1 MLLDKQYYDSYSQA
15 SPLVTKYMDLCF
27 SHSLHQLIAEP
38 TRTTDRTKTPIDHI
52 LTNSAEKVIQSG
64 VIEMVLSD
72 HGLIY
77 CTRKT
82 SLLKL
87 NEHCKISIRSMK
99 KYSNEIFV
107 EQLTGKQ
114 FLDYSNY
121 TCVNDSYQDFVT
133 KFFSIIDFVAPI
145 TTLRVKSNTK
155 PWFDIDGLNTIWKRD
170 KHYRKFKRSGKE
182 IDKGNLKCEKLLLK
196 KVINNKKKLY
206 FEVKIAENRN
216 NVRELWRTLKSL
228 GMPSKGG
235 MQSKISFKGNGV
247 VSFNSQDN
255 INTFC
260 RFFSKL
266 TDSLLQKLPPPKNK
280 FGIKITEEAY
290 SKWMWGFCSVQCR
303 CNNSYIR
310 F

>member
-1 MLLDKQYYDSYSQA
+1 MPKLKQILVGVSYRLPDKLRLIEYLDNSLKESNISNIQECYLIGDFNVNLLRGNKMLLDKQYYDSYSQA

-38 TRTTDRTKTPIDHI
+38 TRTTDRSKTPIDHI

-155 PWFDIDGLNTIWKRD
+155 PWFDIDGLNTI
-170 KHYRKFKRSGKE
+170 
-182 IDKGNLKCEKLLLK
+182 
-196 KVINNKKKLY
+196 
-206 FEVKIAENRN
+206 
-216 NVRELWRTLKSL
+216 
-228 GMPSKGG
+228 
-235 MQSKISFKGNGV
+235 
-247 VSFNSQDN
+247 
-255 INTFC
+255 
-260 RFFSKL
+260 
-266 TDSLLQKLPPPKNK
+266 
-280 FGIKITEEAY
+280 
-290 SKWMWGFCSVQCR
+290 
-303 CNNSYIR
+303 
-310 F
+310 